1 MLILAV
7 VQAVTAIV
15 TSGFSCAAVCCG
27 KNSNFHG
34 TLIFAPAP
42 VALNGQTE
50 TQSEGKNI

>member
-1 MLILAV
+1 MLILGL

-15 TSGFSCAAVCCG
+15 ASGFCCAAVCCG

-34 TLIFAPAP
+34 KLIFAPAP

-50 TQSEGKNI
+50 TRSEGKNI